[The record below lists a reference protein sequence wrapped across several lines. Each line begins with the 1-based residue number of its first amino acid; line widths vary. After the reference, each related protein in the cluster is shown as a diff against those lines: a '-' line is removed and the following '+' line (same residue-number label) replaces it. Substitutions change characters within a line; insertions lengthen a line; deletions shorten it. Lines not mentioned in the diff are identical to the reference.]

1 MILIGKIKNKME
13 SKIDYEYYT
22 AIKHVELW
30 KNQRDLNQNLVDTIV
45 NDQFDYYKKYK
56 YFTFPGVLVIVR
68 QHSKDYLI
76 DGQHRFNAL
85 RILYNK
91 YRQDIKVAV
100 QLYQCD
106 DSSHIDEIYSMVNHI
121 NTNNCMVVEG
131 RIAPEGEK
139 LRQIKIKLK
148 QQYGNKIWDDIKV
161 TKPYVNTKLLD
172 EKLKE
177 SKYLNKYTV
186 DQIIAKIKEQNDH
199 YAVTLKDINKEE
211 YEKMVAL
218 GGFMLQCQTPKAKWV
233 LHLFD

>member
-1 MILIGKIKNKME
+1 ME
-13 SKIDYEYYT
+13 SKINYELYT
-22 AIKHVELW
+22 AINHVELW

-45 NDQFDYYKKYK
+45 KDQLNYYKKYK
-56 YFTFPGVLVIVR
+56 TFTFPGVLVIVR

-85 RILYNK
+85 RILFDK
-91 YRQDIKVAV
+91 YQYDIKVAV
-100 QLYQCD
+100 QLYIND
-106 DSSHIDEIYSMVNHI
+106 DASQIDEIYSMVNHI
-121 NTNNCMVVEG
+121 NTHNCMVEG
-131 RIAPEGEK
+131 GRMAPEGTK

-148 QQYGNKIWDDIKV
+148 QMYGTKIWDDIKV

-177 SKYLNKYTV
+177 SGYLSQYSV

-199 YAVTLKDINKEE
+199 FAVTLKDTNKEE
-211 YEKMVAL
+211 YDKMVKL

-233 LHLFD
+233 LHLFN